1 MISEIE
7 IRKFRGIRYARL
19 RLGKELTI
27 VMGGNGEGKSSFRH
41 ALKAAFQGGYD
52 PADVNDPV
60 SEGGSAIVIGEEP
73 PSDPRKFPDT
83 KAIVTV
89 QFADKSYARRVVDKA
104 RRTSTVDYYSESGE
118 RIGGQEE
125 IEKLLNPDAIDP
137 LQFLSEK
144 GEKKARFVE
153 KFLEVPLALAEVQAI
168 VPGDWWH
175 AHFNSKGQCFEKLG
189 AITEA
194 CEQRRRAINREKAE
208 MDATIQNLRKGVIY
222 VNEENQD
229 WEGAER
235 ATEKAYREAEA
246 SYKTARAEVDSES
259 AAARRQA
266 DVKLQTDNAAVDA
279 WERAEVERIRAEAH
293 NKRQTNKAAHAEY
306 IADVQRLTAEQIA
319 LIEKQ
324 HRPILD
330 DCRKDY
336 EAAKADLKKYN
347 EMSGLRVHL
356 KLLDEQFA
364 EKMSASMKLDNAIE
378 ALRKLRKEKAEKIPI
393 PGLTMVDGKIQYYDI
408 PLESINTAMRVQLV
422 TCILTKANNKFLVI
436 DDIEH
441 LEPDVR
447 REFLDQLVA
456 AGIQVVACE
465 VVPGPLRVIT
475 TERADQ

>member
-19 RLGKELTI
+19 RLGEALTV

-60 SEGGSAIVIGEEP
+60 SDGGSAIVIGEEP
-73 PSDPRKFPDT
+73 PADAKKFPDT

-137 LQFLSEK
+137 LQFLAEDP
-144 GEKKARFVE
+144 KKQARFVE
-153 KFLEVPLALAEVQAI
+153 KFLEVPLALAEVQTI

-189 AITEA
+189 AITKA
-194 CEQRRRAINREKAE
+194 CEERRRNINREKDQI
-208 MDATIQNLRKGVIY
+208 DATIQKVREGVLY
-222 VNEENQD
+222 VNEANQD

-235 ATEKAYREAEA
+235 AAEKAYREAEA
-246 SYKTARAEVDSES
+246 RFKTARADVDSES
-259 AAARRQA
+259 AAAERQA
-266 DVKLQTDNAAVDA
+266 VIKLQTDNAAVDA
-279 WERAEVERIRAEAH
+279 WERAEVERIRAEAQ
-293 NKRQTNKAAHAEY
+293 NKRQANKAAHAEY
-306 IADVQRLTAEQIA
+306 IADVQRLTAEQVE
-319 LIEKQ
+319 LIEKEY
-324 HRPILD
+324 RPILD

-393 PGLTMVDGKIQYYDI
+393 PGLTMVDGQIRYYDI

-422 TCILTKANNKFLVI
+422 TCILTKANSKFLVI

-447 REFLDQLVA
+447 KEFLDQLVA

-475 TERADQ
+475 TERTDQ

>member
-19 RLGKELTI
+19 RLGEALTV

-52 PADVNDPV
+52 PADVNDPL
-60 SEGGSAIVIGEEP
+60 SDGGSAIVIGEEP
-73 PSDPRKFPDT
+73 PTDAKKFPDT
-83 KAIVTV
+83 KAVVTV
-89 QFADKSYARRVVDKA
+89 HFADKSYARRTVDRA
-104 RRTSTVDYYSESGE
+104 RRTSSVDYYSESGE

-137 LQFLSEK
+137 LQFLAEDP
-144 GEKKARFVE
+144 KKQNRFVE
-153 KFLEVPLALAEVQAI
+153 KFLEVPLDLVEVQAI

-175 AHFNSKGQCFEKLG
+175 AHFNSKGQCFEKL
-189 AITEA
+189 AVITKA
-194 CEQRRRAINREKAE
+194 CEERRRQINREKDQME
-208 MDATIQNLRKGVIY
+208 ATIQNLRKGVIY

-235 ATEKAYREAEA
+235 AAEKMYREAEA
-246 SYKTARAEVDSES
+246 SYKSARVDVDTES
-259 AAARRQA
+259 ATAKRQA
-266 DVKLQTDNAAVDA
+266 DIKLQTDNAAVDV
-279 WERAEVERIRAEAH
+279 WERAEVERIRAEAQS
-293 NKRQTNKAAHAEY
+293 KRQSNKSAHAEY
-306 IADVQRLTAEQIA
+306 IADVQRLTAEQVE
-319 LIEKQ
+319 LIEKE

-330 DCRKDY
+330 DCLKDY

-356 KLLDEQFA
+356 KTLDEQFA

-393 PGLTMVDGKIQYYDI
+393 PGLTMVDGQIQYYNI

-422 TCILTKANNKFLVI
+422 TCILTKANSKFLVI

-441 LEPDVR
+441 LEPDIR
-447 REFLDQLVA
+447 KEFLSQLVA

-475 TERADQ
+475 TERTNQ

>member
-7 IRKFRGIRYARL
+7 ARNFRG
-19 RLGKELTI
+19 LGYIKLMLGEGATI
-27 VMGGNGEGKSSFRH
+27 VMGGNGKGKSSLLH
-41 ALKAAFQGGYD
+41 ALKAPYQGGYD
-52 PADVNDPV
+52 PADVNDPD
-60 SEGGSAIVIGEEP
+60 SEGGDRIVIGVEP
-73 PSDPRKFPDT
+73 PADT
-83 KAIVTV
+83 KKYPTTKAVVTHKYH
-89 QFADKSYARRVVDKA
+89 DGSYARRTVDKV
-104 RRTSTVDYYSESGE
+104 RKTSTLDYYSASGE

-137 LQFLSEK
+137 LQFLADI
-144 GEKKARFVE
+144 KKQARFVE

-175 AHFNSKGQCFEKLG
+175 AHFNSKGQCFEKL
-189 AITEA
+189 AVITKA
-194 CEQRRRAINREKAE
+194 CEERRRHINREKDQME
-208 MDATIQNLRKGVIY
+208 ATIQNLRKGVIY

-246 SYKTARAEVDSES
+246 SYKSARIDIDTES
-259 AAARRQA
+259 AAAKRQA
-266 DVKLQTDNAAVDA
+266 DIRLQTDNAAVDA
-279 WERAEVERIRAEAH
+279 WERAEVERIRAEGQARRQANKVAH
-293 NKRQTNKAAHAEY
+293 SEY
-306 IADVQRLTAEQIA
+306 IADVQRLTAEQIE
-319 LIEKQ
+319 LIEKE

-330 DCRKDY
+330 DCLKDY

-356 KLLDEQFA
+356 KTLDEQFA
-364 EKMSASMKLDNAIE
+364 EKMSASLKLDSAIE

-393 PGLTMVDGKIQYYDI
+393 PGLTMVDGQIQYYNI
-408 PLESINTAMRVQLV
+408 PLESINTSMRVQLV
-422 TCILTKANNKFLVI
+422 TCILTKANSKFLVI

-447 REFLDQLVA
+447 KEFLDQLVA
-456 AGIQVVACE
+456 VGIQVVACE

-475 TERADQ
+475 TERTNQ